1 MARRILNQTLPD
13 FDDER
18 NIGDDATMNVFT
30 TDHPITSKPSG
41 EMKASTMV
49 FALIAF
55 LLFVAAGFAWRC
67 GWVQEHLRRPVL
79 QKPIRFEDGF
89 SLTSS
94 FSVLYEHFYWV
105 EIVCPRKDSNR
116 PRLPDV
122 FSALSTQL
130 PIQFTITCDGVTVA
144 EGDSPGEKSTGASAV
159 EDTRIITNF
168 KGEPGKS
175 YDLSFRTIGA
185 NPALN
190 ATQPSVR
197 ISSLG
202 WADSNLFH
210 MVFSDTR
217 PALIIA
223 AIGLL
228 FAISPCSFIAQKFF
242 RHDPNC

>member
-1 MARRILNQTLPD
+1 MQA
-13 FDDER
+13 
-18 NIGDDATMNVFT
+18 ATV
-30 TDHPITSKPSG
+30 
-41 EMKASTMV
+41 V

-79 QKPIRFEDGF
+79 QQPIRFENGF
-89 SLTSS
+89 SLASP
-94 FSVLYEHFYWV
+94 FSVRYEHYYWV
-105 EIVCPRKDSNR
+105 EVVCPRTDSNR
-116 PRLPDV
+116 PRLNDV
-122 FSALSTQL
+122 FSDLSMQL

-144 EGDSPGEKSTGASAV
+144 EGDSPGEKSRVASAA

-168 KGEPGKS
+168 KGDPGKS
-175 YDLSFRTIGA
+175 YDLSFRAIGA

-197 ISSLG
+197 ISSLC

-223 AIGLL
+223 AVGLL
-228 FAISPCSFIAQKFF
+228 FAIPPCGFFARRLF
-242 RHDPNC
+242 RHKPNVARTVADGSAF

>member
-1 MARRILNQTLPD
+1 M
-13 FDDER
+13 
-18 NIGDDATMNVFT
+18 NIFT
-30 TDHPITSKPSG
+30 KKYPITSKPSG
-41 EMKASTMV
+41 GMQVSTVV
-49 FALIAF
+49 FTLIAF
-55 LLFVAAGFAWRC
+55 SLFVAAGFAWRY

-89 SLTSS
+89 SMTSS
-94 FSVLYEHFYWV
+94 FSVLYEHYYWV
-105 EIVCPRKDSNR
+105 EIVCPRTDSTR
-116 PRLPDV
+116 PRLHDV

-130 PIQFTITCDGVTVA
+130 PVQFTITCDGVTVA
-144 EGDSPGEKSTGASAV
+144 EGDSPGEKTRGASAA

-175 YDLSFRTIGA
+175 YDLSFHTIGA
-185 NPALN
+185 NPALDE
-190 ATQPSVR
+190 TKPSLR

-223 AIGLL
+223 AVGLL
-228 FAISPCSFIAQKFF
+228 FAISPCRFITRRLF
-242 RHDPNC
+242 RHETNVA

>member
-1 MARRILNQTLPD
+1 MAQLFSLGD
-13 FDDER
+13 F
-18 NIGDDATMNVFT
+18 ATMNVFT

-41 EMKASTMV
+41 GLQASTVV

-89 SLTSS
+89 SMTSS
-94 FSVLYEHFYWV
+94 FSVPYEYYYWV
-105 EIVCPRKDSNR
+105 EIVCPRTDSTR
-116 PRLPDV
+116 PQLHDV

-144 EGDSPGEKSTGASAV
+144 EGDSPGEKSRVASAA
-159 EDTRIITNF
+159 EDTRIIANF

-185 NPALN
+185 NPVLD
-190 ATQPSVR
+190 ATQPTVR
-197 ISSLG
+197 IGSLC

-223 AIGLL
+223 AVGLL
-228 FAISPCSFIAQKFF
+228 FAISPCSFIARRLF
-242 RHDPNC
+242 RYEPVA